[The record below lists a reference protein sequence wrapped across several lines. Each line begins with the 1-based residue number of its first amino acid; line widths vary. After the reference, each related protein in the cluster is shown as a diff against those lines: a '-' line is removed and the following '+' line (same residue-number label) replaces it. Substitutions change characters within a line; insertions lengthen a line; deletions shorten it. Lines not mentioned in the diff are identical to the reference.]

1 MIRKPLVNN
10 QIPMRKH
17 TKINGKPY
25 KNPMRHDQK
34 TFGKPSNSF
43 EGR

>member
-1 MIRKPLVNN
+1 MRKPRRNH
-10 QIPMRKH
+10 QIPMREDSKM
-17 TKINGKPY
+17 NGKPY